1 MAQRLD
7 RIASSSRFQNTIM
20 AVIVL
25 NAITL
30 GLGTF
35 GGINR
40 KIGSELT
47 TLDEIFLGIF
57 VVELAIRIGAY
68 GRRPQDFFKEGWNVF
83 DFIVIGA
90 AFAPG
95 LRENATLLRLAR
107 LLRVVRLVSV
117 LPDLRV
123 LIRGMVA
130 SIAPIGSLAALA
142 VLVMY
147 VYGMVGWILFHEGDP
162 ENWGTIADAM
172 LTLFVVMTLESWPD
186 IMGSAMEVT
195 SWAWVYFVSYVLV
208 ASFLIINVV
217 IAIII
222 SAVEEAHQ
230 EERRELL
237 EGDPEGAAADHP
249 LDSTAVRAR
258 ITALREALEALERD
272 VGGGIGPDGAGAR
285 RSRVSKARLKP

>member
-272 VGGGIGPDGAGAR
+272 VGDGIGPDGAGAR